1 MDVWDER
8 ERLRA
13 SGANVIIVRRV
24 MEEAFLFCVVFAVG
38 SLFKEWSE
46 RRIER
51 RARRGKRI

>member
-1 MDVWDER
+1 
-8 ERLRA
+8 
-13 SGANVIIVRRV
+13 